1 MTPDRPERKNPRLRG
16 WDYGAG
22 GTYFVT
28 FCTSAHR
35 PVLSSIRRGDPC
47 GRPPLVLTPLGEC
60 VAEAI
65 ALTGVRV
72 EHQVIMPNHVHLLL
86 TLERAATRAAP
97 TGAGTQAAARIVPA
111 DGQTRV
117 AARIVPTGAGTQAAT
132 RIAPAD
138 GQTRVAARIVP
149 TGAGT
154 QADARV
160 APTDSGPRAAAE
172 LGRLVGGVKSRSVH
186 LAAGRGLEVGR
197 LWQRGYYDHIVR
209 SENDFLRIWT
219 YIDNNPLR
227 WELDCYYTER

>member
-16 WDYGAG
+16 SDYGAG

-60 VAEAI
+60 VAESI

-97 TGAGTQAAARIVPA
+97 TGRMAG
-111 DGQTRV
+111 
-117 AARIVPTGAGTQAAT
+117 
-132 RIAPAD
+132 
-138 GQTRVAARIVP
+138 
-149 TGAGT
+149 
-154 QADARV
+154 
-160 APTDSGPRAAAE
+160 
-172 LGRLVGGVKSRSVH
+172 
-186 LAAGRGLEVGR
+186 GRGLVKRRHVGACAHTR
-197 LWQRGYYDHIVR
+197 PVGATA
-209 SENDFLRIWT
+209 SA
-219 YIDNNPLR
+219 
-227 WELDCYYTER
+227 

>member
-97 TGAGTQAAARIVPA
+97 TGAGTQAA
-111 DGQTRV
+111 
-117 AARIVPTGAGTQAAT
+117 T
-132 RIAPAD
+132 RIA
-138 GQTRVAARIVP
+138 P

-160 APTDSGPRAAAE
+160 SPTDRGTQAAAE

-186 LAAGRGLEVGR
+186 LAAGRGLEAGR

-219 YIDNNPLR
+219 YIDNTPLK

>member
-97 TGAGTQAAARIVPA
+97 TGAGTQAA
-111 DGQTRV
+111 
-117 AARIVPTGAGTQAAT
+117 T
-132 RIAPAD
+132 RIAP
-138 GQTRVAARIVP
+138 TRAW
-149 TGAGT
+149 T

-160 APTDSGPRAAAE
+160 SPTDRGTQAAAE
-172 LGRLVGGVKSRSVH
+172 LGRLVGTVKSRSVH
-186 LAAGRGLEVGR
+186 LAAGRGLEAGR

-209 SENDFLRIWT
+209 SENDFLRIWN
-219 YIDNNPLR
+219 YIDNNPLK

>member
-60 VAEAI
+60 VAESI

-86 TLERAATRAAP
+86 SVDAGEHTAEGAP
-97 TGAGTQAAARIVPA
+97 RSSRPTQLVPRMITA
-111 DGQTRV
+111 LKRFTNQDMQN
-117 AARIVPTGAGTQAAT
+117 
-132 RIAPAD
+132 D
-138 GQTRVAARIVP
+138 
-149 TGAGT
+149 
-154 QADARV
+154 
-160 APTDSGPRAAAE
+160 
-172 LGRLVGGVKSRSVH
+172 
-186 LAAGRGLEVGR
+186 
-197 LWQRGYYDHIVR
+197 LWQGGFHDHIIR
-209 SENDFLRIWT
+209 SEADYLRIWA
-219 YIDNNPLR
+219 YMDQNPAKWR
-227 WELDCYYTER
+227 EDRYHEEAYP

>member
-97 TGAGTQAAARIVPA
+97 TGAGMQAAARIVPA

-227 WELDCYYTER
+227 WELDRYYTER

>member
-97 TGAGTQAAARIVPA
+97 TGAGTQAA
-111 DGQTRV
+111 
-117 AARIVPTGAGTQAAT
+117 T
-132 RIAPAD
+132 RIA
-138 GQTRVAARIVP
+138 P

-160 APTDSGPRAAAE
+160 SPTDRGTQAAAE
-172 LGRLVGGVKSRSVH
+172 LGRLVGTVKSRSVH
-186 LAAGRGLEVGR
+186 LAAGRGLEAGR

-209 SENDFLRIWT
+209 SENDFLRIWN
-219 YIDNNPLR
+219 YIDNNPLK